1 MQKTIRKHD
10 MKLVQVHTS
19 GAEEWHCPI
28 CSRRFIIQ
36 WPPNYQKI
44 VLEAGDEYAF
54 HSCHKHERMPKTK
67 VQEDIL
73 SEDLREALDNFFD
86 ELEIGNS

>member
-10 MKLVQVHTS
+10 MKLIQVHTS
-19 GAEEWHCPI
+19 GAEEWHCPV

-36 WPPNYQKI
+36 WPPRYQKI

-54 HSCHKHERMPKTK
+54 HSCHKGDAVPKAAVRNGEMSK
-67 VQEDIL
+67 
-73 SEDLREALDNFFD
+73 DLCEALDIFFD
-86 ELEIGNS
+86 ELEGEL